1 MFIRGGGLGLG
12 STVIIAISASN
23 VAVAESQRNQLNQI
37 YWRFKANNIMN
48 YPYLDKKFAW
58 IKDERYWDSIVKV
71 IGKAVG
77 DCVTGE
83 GVFENKRANDLILFK
98 DTDPLQYTPANWNAV
113 VLYNY
118 VFRYLSSEEDTD
130 ILNNVFKTLSAQYKS
145 IWNKKPLVVK
155 TEGQAADDS
164 KTVSQMISNACR
176 DIAAYADALRM
187 KGVLDA
193 IKDAA
198 LRFAN
203 NNGSK
208 VEDWAP
214 RLVTSPFDSNAN
226 KFFFSDENRTAYLLN
241 NRVLKYVPARTVMF
255 ADNPMIFNYQPTF
268 INDSDVW
275 HITSMYRTACRIT
288 DDKSSYEEMI
298 SGQVNLKRLTPQ
310 DQYVFKL
317 LEGLVA
323 PSSEN

>member
-1 MFIRGGGLGLG
+1 
-12 STVIIAISASN
+12 
-23 VAVAESQRNQLNQI
+23 
-37 YWRFKANNIMN
+37 
-48 YPYLDKKFAW
+48 
-58 IKDERYWDSIVKV
+58 
-71 IGKAVG
+71 
-77 DCVTGE
+77 
-83 GVFENKRANDLILFK
+83 
-98 DTDPLQYTPANWNAV
+98 
-113 VLYNY
+113 
-118 VFRYLSSEEDTD
+118 
-130 ILNNVFKTLSAQYKS
+130 
-145 IWNKKPLVVK
+145 
-155 TEGQAADDS
+155 
-164 KTVSQMISNACR
+164 MISNALR
-176 DIAAYADALRM
+176 DIAAYADALGM

-198 LRFAN
+198 LRFA

-226 KFFFSDENRTAYLLN
+226 KFFFLDENRTAYLLN

-275 HITSMYRTACRIT
+275 HITSMNRTSCRIT

-298 SGQVNLKRLTPQ
+298 SGQVDLKRLTPQ